1 MEEWVLGR
9 QCFRAGWGN
18 STGNKNVLR
27 NVLPEWNFSWLGY
40 GYMRMSCENQMFWDI
55 LCFNPLKIWFDCWKQ
70 AWDVYAL
77 YIGFGPWIPIGGI
90 LKHLRL
96 LRCLHCKES
105 AILKNLFKRWKC
117 RGMKASSI
125 FSLVCNYKASHLSE
139 SFWQAFRSVLLK
151 KTYAELCKTVVWNSL
166 FHSSLFNANWF
177 WAFIETSR
185 MVWAFQEPWST
196 DMTHG
201 GYRGAE
207 HWNPLPIS
215 WMLTEAQTFSQEAE
229 GLRAF
234 LIFYG
239 GECLHFCYQ
248 RDPCRECI
256 FIFDAVFNGGYQ
268 FLACSHFPFNFFIAS
283 RFSFLFYQTRLF
295 KHRAEFLH
303 TVTLLLPAVT
313 SQPNWQLLDVSTCV

>member
-1 MEEWVLGR
+1 MVWLLK
-9 QCFRAGWGN
+9 AG
-18 STGNKNVLR
+18 
-27 NVLPEWNFSWLGY
+27 LGY
-40 GYMRMSCENQMFWDI
+40 
-55 LCFNPLKIWFDCWKQ
+55 
-70 AWDVYAL
+70 VYAL

-105 AILKNLFKRWKC
+105 AVLKNLFKRWKC

-215 WMLTEAQTFSQEAE
+215 WMLNEAQTFSQEAE

-234 LIFYG
+234 LIFYR

-248 RDPCRECI
+248 CDPCRECI